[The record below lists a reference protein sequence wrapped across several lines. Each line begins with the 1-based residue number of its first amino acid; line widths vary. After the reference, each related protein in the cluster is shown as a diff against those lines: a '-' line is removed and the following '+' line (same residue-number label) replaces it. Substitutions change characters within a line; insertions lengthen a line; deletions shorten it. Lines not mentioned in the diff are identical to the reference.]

1 MDKGKWKASAHLAF
15 IKFARKEKHPFT
27 AEQIRIKI
35 GDSIDQPSDLRWWGE
50 VILAIKADGFL
61 RRVSFAPAASSHGSL
76 KPQYRIK

>member
-1 MDKGKWKASAHLAF
+1 MDKDKWKSSAYRAF
-15 IKFARKEKHPFT
+15 IKFAREESKPFT

-35 GDSIDQPSDLRWWGE
+35 GESIDQPNDLRWWGE
-50 VILAIKADGFL
+50 VILALKADGFL